1 MPTLSRA
8 FLITLAVAFVVVV
21 FCLGTSFTYSAES
34 TERARGSEFF
44 WLLLAVVFASPLWV
58 PATLST
64 RASWVSTTIRWLSAV
79 ALLVP
84 LRYAGAVA
92 LHQAQ
97 LYPYSLFSASVF
109 TVASTLSVG
118 CAAAIVVLLLPSH
131 HRVAHQ
137 AA

>member
-1 MPTLSRA
+1 MPTFSRA
-8 FLITLAVAFVVVV
+8 FLIALAVAFVVVV

-34 TERARGSEFF
+34 TEGAQGSEFF

-58 PATLST
+58 PAALPT
-64 RASWVSTTIRWLSAV
+64 RSRWVSATVRWVSAA

-84 LRYAGAVA
+84 LRYAGAVV

-97 LYPYSLFSASVF
+97 LYPHSLFSASIF

-118 CAAAIVVLLLPSH
+118 CAAAIVVLLLPSP
-131 HRVAHQ
+131 HRVARQ